1 MLNNSVVSN
10 MSISCISCIGKQI
23 LSHWATWAAQSMTE
37 SVHKKI
43 KVFGQ
48 VRIKGMKYFEVRC
61 LESQSEAMQR
71 SMTFLENEIGD
82 VTFNF

>member
-1 MLNNSVVSN
+1 M
-10 MSISCISCIGKQI
+10 
-23 LSHWATWAAQSMTE
+23 
-37 SVHKKI
+37 HKNT

-48 VRIKGMKYFEVRC
+48 VRIKGMRYFEVRC